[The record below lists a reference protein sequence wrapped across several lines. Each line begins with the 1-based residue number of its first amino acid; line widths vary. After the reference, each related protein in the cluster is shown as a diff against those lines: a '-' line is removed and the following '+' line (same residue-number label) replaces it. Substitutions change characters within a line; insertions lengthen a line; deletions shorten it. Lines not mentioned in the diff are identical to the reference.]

1 VLSIIFYYFLNI
13 FSEGSRQFV
22 GVTDNKP
29 SLEVDIMSS
38 GNYVNKN
45 HSVGLNQFHLEWCTK
60 YRYECMRKTEIRKI
74 VEECILQA
82 AREYRIVLH
91 TLAVGIDHIH
101 AFASIP
107 FDMSP
112 SEAEGKV
119 KGRSAY
125 LIFRA
130 IPNFRLRYPKGHF
143 WSPGKFIRSI
153 SNVTSG
159 AIKGYIENQQF
170 GKLHET
176 MEQVEREPAQLNLA
190 GFF

>member
-1 VLSIIFYYFLNI
+1 
-13 FSEGSRQFV
+13 
-22 GVTDNKP
+22 
-29 SLEVDIMSS
+29 MSS
-38 GNYVNKN
+38 ENYVNKN

-60 YRYECMRKTEIRKI
+60 KRFECMRREDIRKI
-74 VEECILQA
+74 VEDYIRQA
-82 AREYRIVLH
+82 AKEYGIFIH
-91 TLAVGIDHIH
+91 TLAVGIDHVH
-101 AFASIP
+101 AFVSIP

-112 SEAEGKV
+112 SEAEGKL

-159 AIKGYIENQQF
+159 AIKNYIENQQF
-170 GKLHET
+170 EKLHDT
-176 MEQVEREPAQLNLA
+176 ILQAKFEPAQLNLV